1 MDDKSSSSSP
11 PSPSDIK
18 INGGDHTAASDN
30 RKLLSDFVHITTN
43 RKLAEIPCF
52 RSTFLTA
59 IPSAVT
65 VGLLSFLV
73 TSKAFVA
80 AELAYATLAGVGFGY
95 FVHCRQQYERMARD
109 NQELG
114 RLMKLMHEY
123 RGTEIEAQ
131 LQQQYVAKSKEM
143 DKKAKYI

>member
-1 MDDKSSSSSP
+1 MDKSPSSP
-11 PSPSDIK
+11 SPNDIESTNDTRK
-18 INGGDHTAASDN
+18 LFDEFVYITKN
-30 RKLLSDFVHITTN
+30 RKLT
-43 RKLAEIPCF
+43 EIPCF

-73 TSKAFVA
+73 TSKAYVA

-95 FVHCRQQYERMARD
+95 FVHCREQYERMARD
-109 NQELG
+109 NKELG

-123 RGTEIEAQ
+123 RGTEIETQ
-131 LQQQYVAKSKEM
+131 LQQQYVVKAKEM